1 MSSLFLYKSKIASI
15 LFLISFPLVF
25 LGRVDEAYVT
35 IAAYTQTL
43 IGLITICFLIK
54 DLYKKDVL
62 FRRAISIWLGISS
75 VFILNFLLLRNF
87 EFKNLLVGTVIMPS
101 ISFIIYFYEHK
112 KWILYLPFLCVLSMI
127 VYRWFILGLD
137 AEEITVNSRN
147 YIVFY
152 LFLYFTPIVLS
163 NYKNNDMPSVVFPIA
178 FLVLAI
184 IAIGRGSIIISVTFF
199 VGWLLNRIQTSSH
212 KKILFVTMVCIIAP
226 TIYALF
232 MSEDADLLFSR
243 FEERGMESHQRTDAW
258 YQYIDYTFNNLFN
271 LILGTKV
278 STVPYVR
285 ALENSLH
292 NSYLTVHARMGI
304 VGLWYLSL
312 VYKGYKSIWKSRNY
326 LVLSF
331 FGALLF
337 KGLVDADFP
346 CVGSGGDIYIY
357 ILILLGLD
365 YKYSKKYTKY
375 ESKSNCTLSSSVS
388 SDTRE

>member
-75 VFILNFLLLRNF
+75 VLILNFLLLRNF

-184 IAIGRGSIIISVTFF
+184 IAIGRGSIIISVTF
-199 VGWLLNRIQTSSH
+199 
-212 KKILFVTMVCIIAP
+212 
-226 TIYALF
+226 
-232 MSEDADLLFSR
+232 SEVADLLFSR

-331 FGALLF
+331 FGSLLF